1 MGITDTYN
9 GINNKI
15 GNGIKVVIGLVL
27 IVAAVVIDAVSGFAN
42 EYNEIVSVMAAAG
55 MLSFVNAL
63 FAKLYKSPLSYIL
76 FMAGNIAGLLLYLFV
91 ISRYDMIGGLF
102 TGLFSGLV
110 FVVMWLMEMC
120 LITGAGLKKR
130 IFGGLLLNIIVLLAM
145 GISVVAVVAASVVM
159 SMIA

>member
-1 MGITDTYN
+1 
-9 GINNKI
+9 
-15 GNGIKVVIGLVL
+15 
-27 IVAAVVIDAVSGFAN
+27 
-42 EYNEIVSVMAAAG
+42 
-55 MLSFVNAL
+55 
-63 FAKLYKSPLSYIL
+63 
-76 FMAGNIAGLLLYLFV
+76 
-91 ISRYDMIGGLF
+91 MIGGLF

>member
-1 MGITDTYN
+1 MYYGQSNVTD
-9 GINNKI
+9 G
-15 GNGIKVVIGLVL
+15 
-27 IVAAVVIDAVSGFAN
+27 D
-42 EYNEIVSVMAAAG
+42 M
-55 MLSFVNAL
+55 L

>member
-1 MGITDTYN
+1 
-9 GINNKI
+9 
-15 GNGIKVVIGLVL
+15 
-27 IVAAVVIDAVSGFAN
+27 
-42 EYNEIVSVMAAAG
+42 
-55 MLSFVNAL
+55 
-63 FAKLYKSPLSYIL
+63 
-76 FMAGNIAGLLLYLFV
+76 MAGNIAGLFLYLFV

-130 IFGGLLLNIIVLLAM
+130 IFGGLLLNLIVLLAM